1 MKRSITNTYWKL
13 IAKFREQPS
22 GKAKHL
28 VFPSYADHDSQE
40 VVRVSYAHKV
50 CLAYLIWLGEQ
61 HLESAEAFT
70 KAAIRW
76 RKEIEKFSNERTLL
90 ERISRKNMKTVLPKL
105 RKSRAQSLGG
115 DRGMRSQM
123 SKGLGIY
130 HPDYPPE
137 RRKETGRIGGLKSAV
152 TPQRVTS
159 KKWLITDQKGNTF
172 VIDNLR
178 KYCRDNDL
186 ERYLVEYRIRKNIIP
201 TLGGYIIR
209 KYEEPEEG
217 R

>member
-1 MKRSITNTYWKL
+1 
-13 IAKFREQPS
+13 
-22 GKAKHL
+22 
-28 VFPSYADHDSQE
+28 
-40 VVRVSYAHKV
+40 
-50 CLAYLIWLGEQ
+50 
-61 HLESAEAFT
+61 
-70 KAAIRW
+70 
-76 RKEIEKFSNERTLL
+76 
-90 ERISRKNMKTVLPKL
+90 
-105 RKSRAQSLGG
+105 
-115 DRGMRSQM
+115 M

-152 TPQRVTS
+152 TPQRVRS

-201 TLGGYIIR
+201 TLGGYTIR